1 MKASFWRKAGFSLAA
16 GVILFGLRLMQNQ
29 TGFDPET
36 GLALPNF
43 YSYALIAALAA
54 VLVLQLVLQR
64 KLPRKK
70 FSFAA
75 AFTPAQQLKLP
86 LVLGGMLLAAGG
98 AFLAVTSVTQAAGIA
113 RIVAGVLGV
122 AAGFGLILFTKQLL
136 SDGALS
142 VMPLL
147 PLLFFGVF
155 LVLAIYLPSA
165 DDPILARF
173 YIPILASAA
182 AAVAFS
188 QLAGFLYQESSHR
201 RFAVTGNLALS
212 LSIAALADAPGTPIL
227 LLLTGCAVV
236 LGAFLL
242 MQEDTPSEE

>member
-1 MKASFWRKAGFSLAA
+1 MKASFWRKSGFSLAA

-86 LVLGGMLLAAGG
+86 LVLGGMLLVYR
-98 AFLAVTSVTQAAGIA
+98 LARLESF
-113 RIVAGVLGV
+113 GV
-122 AAGFGLILFTKQLL
+122 AYLTPFASNAGRQTQGHTVLRQPLPDAKTRPEYLNTKN
-136 SDGALS
+136 
-142 VMPLL
+142 
-147 PLLFFGVF
+147 
-155 LVLAIYLPSA
+155 
-165 DDPILARF
+165 
-173 YIPILASAA
+173 
-182 AAVAFS
+182 
-188 QLAGFLYQESSHR
+188 R
-201 RFAVTGNLALS
+201 RN
-212 LSIAALADAPGTPIL
+212 
-227 LLLTGCAVV
+227 
-236 LGAFLL
+236 
-242 MQEDTPSEE
+242 QR